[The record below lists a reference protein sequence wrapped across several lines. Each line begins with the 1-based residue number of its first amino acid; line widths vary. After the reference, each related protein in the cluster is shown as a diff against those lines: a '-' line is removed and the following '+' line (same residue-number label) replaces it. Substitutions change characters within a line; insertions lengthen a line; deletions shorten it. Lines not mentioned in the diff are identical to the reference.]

1 MEITRRRRSW
11 PVLVAL
17 GLAIAMVPVPAG
29 AIDGHMTSDPP
40 LVTLSVPG
48 TVTPIISVGETVD
61 GVMFEGIPDGIGIVD
76 GPTSGTIDVFVTH
89 EQSTVPFA
97 GARDFVDSSVTK
109 WTIGTASNGVLA
121 GAVAISSDNGYLR
134 FCSAA
139 IAGPEHGFST
149 PVFFAN
155 EETNDIVDVPPGAPY
170 GADPALSPNRQGGYA
185 VVLDTET
192 GEFTQV
198 AGLGRLNHENTVA
211 LPGYNQIA
219 LLTTDDTFTAT
230 TSQLY
235 MYLANHESHVWEDKG
250 SLWAFQVT
258 HKNGVAVDQT
268 DPFNGANDYLDL
280 GVDDEM
286 KGKFIRVPKEI
297 ARGVTD
303 EAPQNALEN
312 WSIEN
317 NVFTFVR
324 LEDVAVDKNDPRVV
338 YIADTGANRVVPNPL
353 TGRIHRPP
361 GTGMADNGRIFK
373 FVFNDE
379 NPKKVDSF
387 TVYADG
393 DAPLTHAKFV
403 AFTAPDNIDTSVN
416 SLMVQ
421 EDFDFAQIWQHKFS
435 DGSWNAVADVVDT
448 GGESSGIVDASDW
461 YGPGSWLL
469 DVQAHDLPFVD
480 EEMDGSILVKR
491 EEGQLLYMNIPGS

>member
-1 MEITRRRRSW
+1 MAFRRRKSW
-11 PVLVAL
+11 SVLVAL
-17 GLAIAMVPVPAG
+17 GLFATLGIPAS
-29 AIDGHMTSDPP
+29 AQDGFITSDPP
-40 LVTLSVPG
+40 LITLNVDG
-48 TVTPIISVGETVD
+48 TVTPILSVGEEVD
-61 GVMFEGIPDGIGIVD
+61 GVKFEGIPDGIGIVD
-76 GPTSGTIDVFVTH
+76 GDSTGTIDVYVSH
-89 EQSTVPFA
+89 EQTTVPFF
-97 GARDFVDSSVTK
+97 GSRDFQDASVTK
-109 WTIGTASNGVLA
+109 WSIDPSTNHVVGGD
-121 GAVAISSDNGYLR
+121 VAISSDLGYLR

-155 EETNDIVDVPPGAPY
+155 EETDDIVDVPSGAPY
-170 GADPALSPNRQGGYA
+170 GADPAIAPQRQGGYA
-185 VVLDTET
+185 VALNTST
-192 GEFTQV
+192 GESTPV

-235 MYLANHESHVWEDKG
+235 MYVANHESHVWDDKG

-258 HKNGVAVDQT
+258 SKNGEPVDPT
-268 DPFNGANDYLDL
+268 DPFNEANDYLDL

-286 KGKFIRVPKEI
+286 QGKFIRVPKEI
-297 ARGVTD
+297 ARGTTD
-303 EAPQNALEN
+303 EAPQDALEN

-324 LEDVAVDKNDPRVV
+324 LEDVAVDKNDDRVV
-338 YIADTGANRVVPNPL
+338 YVADTGATRVVSDPE
-353 TGRIHRPP
+353 TGRLARPS
-361 GTGMADNGRIFK
+361 GVTGLADNGRIFK
-373 FVFNDE
+373 FVFNE
-379 NPKKVDSF
+379 NNPRKVDSF

-393 DAPLTHAKFV
+393 DAAPSHDKFV
-403 AFTAPDNIDTSVN
+403 GFSAPDNIDTSTN

-421 EDFDFAQIWQHKFS
+421 EDFDFAQIWQNKFS
-435 DGSWNAVADVVDT
+435 DGTWTAVADVVDT
-448 GGESSGIVDASDW
+448 GGESSGIVDASAW

-480 EEMDGSILVKR
+480 VTEVDGITVKR